1 MSIGHTV
8 ITQLNSDGVYGR
20 LKDAQF
26 TLLPMN
32 LTAFTER
39 LPKAY
44 PTSAMQRKH
53 KNKFQLDE

>member
-8 ITQLNSDGVYGR
+8 ITQLNSDSVYGH
-20 LKDAQF
+20 LKNAQF

-44 PTSAMQRKH
+44 PTSVMQRKH
-53 KNKFQLDE
+53 KN